1 MKTKKLVC
9 KEVLNLKLQK
19 EINAHKVEVDKTV
32 FSKTDEE
39 KALLKQLKKSVNI
52 DKTSRKKTFFSQ
64 VTKKRLIVAGSRSIS
79 VW

>member
-9 KEVLNLKLQK
+9 REVLNLKLQK
-19 EINAHKVEVDKTV
+19 EINAHKVELDKTV

-52 DKTSRKKTFFSQ
+52 DEASRKKTFFSQ